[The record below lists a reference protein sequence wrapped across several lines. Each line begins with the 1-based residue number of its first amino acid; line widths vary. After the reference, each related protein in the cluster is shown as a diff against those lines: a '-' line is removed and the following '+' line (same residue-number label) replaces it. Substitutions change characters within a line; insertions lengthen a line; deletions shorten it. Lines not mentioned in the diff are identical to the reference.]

1 MTHTIDQFG
10 FEAISEIPVK
20 ENDYGALVEAFL
32 ASDARVIT
40 RTYEDSRKASNV
52 AGAIRKAA
60 AKVAGADVTVVND
73 GGVIYISKNDGC
85 YVSYPKDGCCDSV
98 CTKD

>member
-10 FEAISEIPVK
+10 FEAISEVPVK
-20 ENDYGALVEAFL
+20 ENDYGALVEAFM

-60 AKVAGADVTVVND
+60 AKIDGADITVTND
-73 GGVIYISKNDGC
+73 GGTIYVSKNDGC
-85 YVSYPKDGCCDSV
+85 YVAYPKN
-98 CTKD
+98 

>member
-20 ENDYGALVEAFL
+20 ENDYGALIESFM
-32 ASDARVIT
+32 ASDASVIT

-60 AKVAGADVTVVND
+60 AKVEGADVSVVND
-73 GGVIYISKNDGC
+73 GGTIYVSKN
-85 YVSYPKDGCCDSV
+85 
-98 CTKD
+98 